1 MIYVRNLDFDKKPD
15 YKYMRN
21 LFDQTAESMNLDL
34 NDFEFEWAERKEQII
49 KDKLAREKAEREM
62 QEAEALKNGK
72 EKTYNT

>member
-1 MIYVRNLDFDKKPD
+1 
-15 YKYMRN
+15 MRN